1 MFVKSIYQRNMKPWL
16 NPILFDIAFQVE
28 LVQCVID
35 GVNYL
40 IDCEK
45 KLEKGQDI
53 TIPPPVAQFKK

>member
-1 MFVKSIYQRNMKPWL
+1 MIKSNV
-16 NPILFDIAFQVE
+16 FDIAFQVE

-45 KLEKGQDI
+45 NLEKGKDI
-53 TIPPPVAQFKK
+53 TVPPPVTQSRK